1 MSDANDKD
9 LKPAGGEELL
19 DTGQEEVF
27 ARSEVESGEIEHDAQ
42 SGAHGER
49 AQENRT
55 QGDRARADAPVDPAD
70 TATSPPTRQGGA
82 DTGQT
87 ADDPG
92 RGGD

>member
-1 MSDANDKD
+1 MSDPKPQNN
-9 LKPAGGEELL
+9 LKPAGGDELL

-27 ARSEVESGEIEHDAQ
+27 ARSEVESGNIEHDAKA
-42 SGAHGER
+42 GAHPGK
-49 AQENRT
+49 
-55 QGDRARADAPVDPAD
+55 ADAPVDPEA
-70 TATSPPTRQGGA
+70 AARKPPTRQGGA